1 MPRYFALLLIFTVS
15 HAQDDDFEWFRCDAC
30 SAAFF
35 KINRTLVE
43 KQLLRRAS
51 VASYEFLE
59 IVDEVCETMF
69 TKHEYGVKQHEGK
82 KYLFGPGV
90 TDHIPGQGFGQMGMG
105 DYDKRM
111 ASYCK
116 MFVEEFGE
124 EKLQQLFWE
133 QRQINHT
140 QLCFEECQTSAS
152 GTGAQSKTQRRPR
165 TRSSA
170 VEEKPKPKPK
180 KPTAKPA
187 EPIGSSANL
196 EKTLALLPQFSA
208 SQLRHLGEA
217 VLAELASRATA
228 RAEL

>member
-1 MPRYFALLLIFTVS
+1 MLCPIPGLWISGIQPGTRVPK
-15 HAQDDDFEWFRCDAC
+15 
-30 SAAFF
+30 AAFF

-59 IVDEVCETMF
+59 SHLHWCSFYD
-69 TKHEYGVKQHEGK
+69 
-82 KYLFGPGV
+82 
-90 TDHIPGQGFGQMGMG
+90 

-152 GTGAQSKTQRRPR
+152 GTGVQSQSPRSRRPSQ
-165 TRSSA
+165 RS
-170 VEEKPKPKPK
+170 P
-180 KPTAKPA
+180 
-187 EPIGSSANL
+187 
-196 EKTLALLPQFSA
+196 
-208 SQLRHLGEA
+208 
-217 VLAELASRATA
+217 
-228 RAEL
+228 